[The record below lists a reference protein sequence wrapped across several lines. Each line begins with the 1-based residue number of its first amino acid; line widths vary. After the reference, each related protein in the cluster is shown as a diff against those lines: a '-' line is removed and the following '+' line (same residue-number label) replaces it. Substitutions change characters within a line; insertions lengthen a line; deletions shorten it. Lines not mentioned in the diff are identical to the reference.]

1 MESGRK
7 IIVGDIHG
15 CLAELRAL
23 LAKVRL
29 RQTDTLIV
37 DGDLVDKGP
46 DSAGVIKFL
55 FQLSRWLPV
64 EKVRGNHDVQHLR
77 AWSRQYQAA
86 IVPGSSYSMP
96 PESAALYAAL
106 TPAERAFYN
115 DSLSYYRIPGADMV
129 VVHGGISASLR
140 RLPHPCP
147 AAQTESEAAAARSL
161 CYTRHVDETGRS
173 ASEGRLWA
181 ETYDGRFGH
190 AVFGHT
196 QFRFHDRRHHFPHA
210 TGIDFGCVVGGLLG
224 ALVLEGQ
231 HRHIITVP
239 AERRYYWRDHD
250 QGTAARSGRDL
261 ASTPPCGAGNPCSTP
276 GVQQEV

>member
-1 MESGRK
+1 METGRN
-7 IIVGDIHG
+7 IIIGDIHG

-23 LAKVRL
+23 MAKL
-29 RQTDTLIV
+29 HLHLNDTLIV

-46 DSAGVIKFL
+46 DSPGVIKFL
-55 FQLSRWLPV
+55 FQLSRSINV
-64 EKVRGNHDVQHLR
+64 VKVRGNHCASHLR

-115 DSLSYYRIPGADMV
+115 DSLSYYRIPRADVV
-129 VVHGGISASLR
+129 VVHGGIPATLT

-147 AAQTESEAAAARSL
+147 AAQTESEAAAARAL
-161 CYTRHVDETGRS
+161 CYTRHVDGSGRP
-173 ASEGRLWA
+173 AGEGRLWA

-196 QFRFHDRRHHFPHA
+196 QFHFHERRHNFPHA

-231 HRHIITVP
+231 HRHIVTVP
-239 AERRYYWRDHD
+239 AARRYYWRDHGQATPATSSQD
-250 QGTAARSGRDL
+250 E
-261 ASTPPCGAGNPCSTP
+261 ASPSCGARNSCSTP
-276 GVQQEV
+276 TVQQEL